1 MKYTAGLIFW
11 RVRLWVVATGIFAL
25 GLLFC
30 TNNAFARE
38 TYQQFSQRILAA
50 PPTGSVIKP
59 DVEAAILMATNAFR
73 KTKGL
78 KALKLASAALRDAAR
93 VQAMDLLEMGKM
105 GHVASTGH
113 DFAARMRALRPGQM
127 ILPVMAE
134 NAARQTRKK
143 LSSAEN
149 ANALVQRTGHWCN
162 VPNSTSGAPGS
173 GSGCAGRVGGAGA
186 LTAGSSAVCKLTRSH
201 LSGRVGVGHQAV

>member
-30 TNNAFARE
+30 TNNALARE

-50 PPTGSVIKP
+50 PPNGSVIKP

-73 KTKGL
+73 KTRGL

-149 ANALVQRTGHWCN
+149 ANALVQQWIKSAGHRRN
-162 VPNSTSGAPGS
+162 MADASYISIAIGAVQRGDIVYAVQIFSGPDVKTNFMMNSSEP
-173 GSGCAGRVGGAGA
+173 
-186 LTAGSSAVCKLTRSH
+186 
-201 LSGRVGVGHQAV
+201 

>member
-1 MKYTAGLIFW
+1 MTLKYTAGLIFW
-11 RVRLWVVATGIFAL
+11 CARLQLVAAGIFAL
-25 GLLFC
+25 GLLIGS
-30 TNNAFARE
+30 NNSDARE

-50 PPTGSVIKP
+50 PPEDSVIKP

-73 KTKGL
+73 KSKGL
-78 KALKLASAALRDAAR
+78 RPLKLASNALRDAAR

-113 DFAARMRALRPGQM
+113 DFAGRMRALRPGQM

-143 LSSAEN
+143 LSSTEN
-149 ANALVQRTGHWCN
+149 AAALVQQWIKSAGHRRN
-162 VPNSTSGAPGS
+162 MADQSFVSIAIGAVQRGDVVYAVQIFSGPD
-173 GSGCAGRVGGAGA
+173 VK
-186 LTAGSSAVCKLTRSH
+186 TNFMMQSSEP
-201 LSGRVGVGHQAV
+201 